1 MISGISDYL
10 HPDESVIIL
19 TRRHPATLIAPIILG
34 VAGLTAALLY
44 TASSR
49 NNGIIVIL
57 IWSAFGLLVMNLIY
71 KALDWWAACFVVS
84 SKRMLLITGVVTR
97 LLSDSLDLDKVR
109 DIGFERSVIGRLLG
123 YGSLVGKSADNNQK
137 RRLNYISPRVF
148 ERIAREIPSNAQQA
162 DVERGGDH
170 AAVDKDRPASVAE
183 DSDRLHRRKSIVLIF
198 IWIAGFVAAVVVAE
212 IPRIGTL
219 ANSELPIIAVVLA
232 ATGPYVGSRWTSRR

>member
-1 MISGISDYL
+1 MISQISDYL

-19 TRRHPATLIAPIILG
+19 TRRHPVILIPPIILV

-49 NNGIIVIL
+49 NSGIIVIL

-71 KALDWWAACFVVS
+71 KALEWWADCFVVS
-84 SKRMLLITGVVTR
+84 SKRMLLIAGVVTR
-97 LLSDSLDLDKVR
+97 WSDSLDLDEVK
-109 DIGFERSVIGRLLG
+109 DIGFERSVVGRLFG
-123 YGSLVGKSADNNQK
+123 YGSLVSTSADNNQK
-137 RRLNYISPRVF
+137 GRLDYISPRVF

-170 AAVDKDRPASVAE
+170 AAVDKDRPASVDE
-183 DSDRLHRRKSIVLIF
+183 DSDRLHRRKSIVLIL
-198 IWIAGFVAAVVVAE
+198 IWIAALVAAVVVAQ

-219 ANSELPIIAVVLA
+219 ANSELPIIAVALA
-232 ATGPYVGSRWTSRR
+232 ATGPIVGGRWTSGR

>member
-1 MISGISDYL
+1 MISRISDYL

-19 TRRHPATLIAPIILG
+19 TRRHPATLIAPIILV

-44 TASSR
+44 TASSG

-71 KALDWWAACFVVS
+71 KALEWWAACFVVS

-97 LLSDSLDLDKVR
+97 WSDSLDLDEVK
-109 DIGFERSVIGRLLG
+109 DIGFERSVVNRLLG
-123 YGSLVGKSADNNQK
+123 YGSFVFRSAGNNQK
-137 RRLNYISPRVF
+137 LHLNYISLRAF

-170 AAVDKDRPASVAE
+170 AVVDEDRPTSVDE
-183 DSDRLHRRKSIVLIF
+183 DSDRLRRRKSIVLIL
-198 IWIAGFVAAVVVAE
+198 IWIAALVAAVVVAE
-212 IPRIGTL
+212 IPHIGTL
-219 ANSELPIIAVVLA
+219 ANSELPIIAVALA
-232 ATGPYVGSRWTSRR
+232 ATGPIVGGRWTSGR

>member
-1 MISGISDYL
+1 MISRISDYL
-10 HPDESVIIL
+10 HPDEFVIIL
-19 TRRHPATLIAPIILG
+19 TRRHPATLIAPIILM

-44 TASSR
+44 TVSSR

-57 IWSAFGLLVMNLIY
+57 IWSAFGLLAMNLIY
-71 KALDWWAACFVVS
+71 KALEWWAACFVVS

-97 LLSDSLDLDKVR
+97 LSDSLDLDKVK
-109 DIGFERSVIGRLLG
+109 DIGFERSAVGRLLG
-123 YGSLVGKSADNNQK
+123 YGSFVLRSADDNQK
-137 RRLNYISPRVF
+137 ARLDYITPRVF

-183 DSDRLHRRKSIVLIF
+183 DSDRLRRRKSIVLIL
-198 IWIAGFVAAVVVAE
+198 IWIAGLVAAVVVAE

>member
-1 MISGISDYL
+1 MISRISDYL

-19 TRRHPATLIAPIILG
+19 SRRHPATLIAPIILM
-34 VAGLTAALLY
+34 VAGLAAALLY
-44 TASSR
+44 TVSSR
-49 NNGIIVIL
+49 DNGIIVIL
-57 IWSAFGLLVMNLIY
+57 IWSAFGLLAMNLIY

-84 SKRMLLITGVVTR
+84 AKRMLLITGVVTR
-97 LLSDSLDLDKVR
+97 LSDSLDLDKVK
-109 DIGFERSVIGRLLG
+109 DIGFERSAVGRLLG
-123 YGSLVGKSADNNQK
+123 YGSFVFGSADDNQK
-137 RRLNYISPRVF
+137 LRLDYILPRVF
-148 ERIAREIPSNAQQA
+148 ERIAREIPSNAHQA

-183 DSDRLHRRKSIVLIF
+183 DSDRLHRRKSIVLIL
-198 IWIAGFVAAVVVAE
+198 IWIAGLVAAVVVAE